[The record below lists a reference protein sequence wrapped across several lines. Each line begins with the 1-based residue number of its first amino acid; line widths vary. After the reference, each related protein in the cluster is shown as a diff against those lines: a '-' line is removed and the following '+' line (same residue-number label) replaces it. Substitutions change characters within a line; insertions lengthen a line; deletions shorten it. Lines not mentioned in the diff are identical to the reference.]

1 MNYQSP
7 FTLWFD
13 ANITQMA
20 VSPEILK
27 LLAMAFEGGQISER
41 AKTLTNEE
49 IDSVSNL
56 LKITYSPLSNEVTLK
71 GVREFARAIL
81 RKAQEQ

>member
-41 AKTLTNEE
+41 AKTLTDEE
-49 IDSVSNL
+49 IDDIADMFGINKYS
-56 LKITYSPLSNEVTLK
+56 LKMATL
-71 GVREFARAIL
+71 AIL
-81 RKAQEQ
+81 RKAQEK

>member
-7 FTLWFD
+7 FTIWFD

-27 LLAMAFEGGQISER
+27 LLARSFEGGQISAR
-41 AKTLTNEE
+41 EE
-49 IDSVSNL
+49 TFEKCS
-56 LKITYSPLSNEVTLK
+56 KIVK
-71 GVREFARAIL
+71 GYIGTEPILEDL
-81 RKAQEQ
+81 RKAQEK

>member
-7 FTLWFD
+7 FTIWFD

-27 LLAMAFEGGQISER
+27 LLARAFEGGQISAR
-41 AKTLTNEE
+41 EE
-49 IDSVSNL
+49 TFEKCS
-56 LKITYSPLSNEVTLK
+56 KIVK
-71 GVREFARAIL
+71 GYIGTEPILEDL
-81 RKAQEQ
+81 RKAQEK